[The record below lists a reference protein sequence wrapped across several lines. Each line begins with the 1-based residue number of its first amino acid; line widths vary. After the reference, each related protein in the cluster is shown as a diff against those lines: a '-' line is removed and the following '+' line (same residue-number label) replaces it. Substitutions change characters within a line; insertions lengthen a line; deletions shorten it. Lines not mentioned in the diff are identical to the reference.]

1 MCVIK
6 FPCIL
11 FFCLKLCLCGVSNA
25 IESKLWE
32 FDNLSETFQKIGK
45 VKFKQPGP
53 RPPEFPDL
61 SKKNLSVQLGGAGA
75 RIVIK
80 DPGENSYYDFTNR
93 DEISITAWVKLEKF
107 SNDPV
112 YIIGKGRTHNSGF
125 AKDNQNWA
133 LRVVGENN
141 LGKLSFLFSTGSNKW
156 HRWTSKEGFDPYA
169 GWHFLSFSYRFG
181 EPESVRAW
189 IDSIPTLGVWDLNGP
204 TTSPPVT
211 DNDEVWIGS
220 SMGGNEGN
228 SFTGWLDEI
237 RLSRKILD
245 DNQVKQHFNRMGGP
259 KVVKWEPPR
268 MPEMGKIRSGQVL
281 VQILDGLNSFK
292 SWPANLNRP
301 KPAITWDQPAFILPR
316 IPLAYDSW
324 GIRSKWK
331 APLLLRMAA
340 DISLPAGETSFLTRV
355 RGMSRLWVD
364 GKEVVSTKP
373 ASGRRTD
380 GHNPVTPLATPPKAN
395 HRVKGYHQQEAV
407 GTVSLIKGGIKRIVF
422 EQIVGGTNQRTE
434 TGETLIAIE
443 SKDGKLYHLL
453 TPISDNMAVLNDK
466 EVNPIL
472 EKTNYLLTK
481 LESNRRKKLASSQ
494 DEIWQKRREIQQD
507 WLSKQPSLLK
517 GTGSNTIEKFI
528 SEKLLNLRNDS
539 GGIDDLAASAYH
551 ILEQNCFRCHG
562 NEKKKGGLD
571 LSNRQTALLGGESE
585 IPSIV
590 PQDPMG
596 SEIMARI
603 ISEDEDLIM
612 PPSGDHLSKEEI
624 DILGTWIQQGA
635 NWKSGQNRSIL
646 KVPPLSDDYA
656 FIRRVYFD
664 TLGLPPTPN
673 EIRNFV
679 CDQDP
684 QKRAKIIDKL
694 IEKDE
699 VVDNW
704 MGEWL
709 DLLAEN
715 PSLLNQSLNSTG
727 PFRWFVYESLIDR
740 KPLDRMVTELILM
753 RGDPVRGGSAGF
765 GQAAENDAP
774 FAAKA
779 HIIAS
784 SFLGV
789 EMECARCHD
798 APYHSSTQRDL
809 FSLSAMLERKPVT
822 VPASSRV
829 PASFFQH
836 KGRKSLIEV
845 TLKPNETISPT
856 WSLKEFIDP
865 TEATSL
871 EHLLDNKND
880 SRERLAMM
888 VTSHE
893 NKRFAKVIV
902 NRIWKRLMG
911 AGIVEPAHDW
921 EGNQPSHPDLLDW
934 LAIKLIESEYD
945 PREIYKL
952 IMNSESYQRQA
963 VGKNSKSNHLSRGFL
978 SPDPRRLSAEQVV
991 DTIHYS
997 TNQEI
1002 DSETLTFVFDGG
1014 RPLKNRNTLGKPTRA
1029 WMMGTLN
1036 NSRDRPSLAKPKAQ
1050 TIVNVMKAFGWTG
1063 TRQKPIHEREKDPNV
1078 LQAGILA
1085 NGTLVSN
1092 VARVSNQSFLAE
1104 LALNTKSAP
1113 DLIENIFLRFLGRLP
1128 NQKEQTS
1135 ALELINPGFENR
1147 VSMNDESFKPKQNE
1161 KLPLITWFNHLS
1173 PEATTVQ
1180 MKVEKQV
1187 RQGPPVDPRINPDWR
1202 ERYEDLIW
1210 SLINHREFVWLN

>member
-1 MCVIK
+1 MLGGFAQGDEYKIW
-6 FPCIL
+6 
-11 FFCLKLCLCGVSNA
+11 N
-25 IESKLWE
+25 
-32 FDNLSETFQKIGK
+32 FDNSSDSHLKFGN
-45 VKFKQPGP
+45 VNFKQPGP

-61 SKKNLSVQLGGAGA
+61 SNKNSSVRLGGVGS

-80 DPGENSYYDFTNR
+80 DPGENSYYDFTNG
-93 DEISITAWVKLEKF
+93 DEISITAWVRMEKF
-107 SNDPV
+107 SNHPA
-112 YIIGKGRTHNSGF
+112 YIIGKGRTHNQGF

-156 HRWTSKEGFDPYA
+156 HRWTSNLSFDPHA
-169 GWHFLSFSYRFG
+169 GWHFVSFSYRFG
-181 EPESVRAW
+181 EPESIRGW
-189 IDSIPTLGVWDLNGP
+189 IDSLPTSGNWDLNGP
-204 TTSPPVT
+204 TKDPPVT
-211 DNDEVWIGS
+211 DNDEIWIGS
-220 SMGGNEGN
+220 SMGGNSGN
-228 SFTGWLDEI
+228 SFTGWIDEI
-237 RLSRKILD
+237 SLSRTMLN
-245 DNQVKQHFNRMGGP
+245 DNQVKQNFNREGGP
-259 KVVKWEPPR
+259 KVVKWETPK
-268 MPEMGKIRSGQVL
+268 MPDMGKIQSGQVL
-281 VQILDGLNSFK
+281 IQILDGLNSFK
-292 SWPANLNRP
+292 SWPANLNRS
-301 KPAITWDQPAFILPR
+301 KPTITWDQPAFILPR

-324 GIRSKWK
+324 GIRSKWN

-355 RGMSRLWVD
+355 RGLSRLWVD

-373 ASGRRTD
+373 AAGRRTD
-380 GHNPVTPLATPPKAN
+380 GHNPVTPLAAPPKAN
-395 HRVKGYHQQEAV
+395 HRVKGYHQQEVV
-407 GTVSLIKGGIKRIVF
+407 GTLTLEKEGIKRIVF
-422 EQIVGGTNQRTE
+422 EQIIGGDKQRTE
-434 TGETLIAIE
+434 AGETLIAIE
-443 SKDGKLYHLL
+443 SVDGNSYHLL
-453 TPISDNMAVLNDK
+453 SATAGRMPILNNE

-472 EKTNYLLTK
+472 EKTNDLLTN
-481 LESNRRKKLASSQ
+481 LDSNRRRKLSSSQ
-494 DEIWQKRREIQQD
+494 DAIWKERRAIQKD
-507 WLSKQPSLLK
+507 WLSSQPILPK
-517 GTGSNTIEKFI
+517 GTEPSTIDKFI
-528 SEKLLNLRNDS
+528 SEKISNLEKDS
-539 GGIDDLAASAYH
+539 GKVEDLAASAFH

-562 NEKKKGGLD
+562 NEKKKGELD
-571 LSNRQTALLGGESE
+571 LSDRQTALLGGESE
-585 IPSIV
+585 IPSII
-590 PQDPMG
+590 PGDPMG

-603 ISEDEDLIM
+603 ISKDEDLIM
-612 PPSGDHLSKEEI
+612 PPSGEHLSKEQI
-624 DILGTWIQQGA
+624 DVIGKWIQQGA
-635 NWKSGQNRSIL
+635 NWKTVQHSVNL
-646 KVPPLSDDYA
+646 NLPPLSDDYA
-656 FIRRVYFD
+656 FVRRVYFD
-664 TLGLPPTPN
+664 TLGLPPTPS

-679 CDQDP
+679 SDQDP
-684 QKRAKIIDKL
+684 HKRAKMIDKL
-694 IEKDE
+694 LSKDE

-727 PFRWFVYESLIDR
+727 PFRWFIYESLVDR

-765 GQAAENDAP
+765 GEAAENDAP

-789 EMECARCHD
+789 EMQCARCHD
-798 APYHSSTQRDL
+798 APYHSSKQRDL
-809 FSLSAMLERKPVT
+809 FSLSAMLERKPVK

-829 PASFFQH
+829 PASFFEH

-856 WSLKEFIDP
+856 WPLKEFINP
-865 TEATSL
+865 TKATSL
-871 EHLLDNKND
+871 EHLLDNEND

-888 VTSHE
+888 ITSHE
-893 NKRFAKVIV
+893 NTRFAKVIV

-921 EGNQPSHPDLLDW
+921 EGNQPSHPELLDW
-934 LAIKLIESEYD
+934 LAMKLIESEYD

-963 VGKNSKSNHLSRGFL
+963 VGKNAGRNHLSRVFL
-978 SPDPRRLSAEQVV
+978 SPDLRRLNAEQVV
-991 DTIHYS
+991 DAIHYS
-997 TNQEI
+997 TNQEM

-1014 RPLKNRNTLGKPTRA
+1014 RSLKQRNTLGKPTRA

-1092 VARVSNQSFLAE
+1092 IARVSNQSFMAE
-1104 LALNTKSAP
+1104 LALNTKSVT
-1113 DLIENIFLRFLGRLP
+1113 DLIENVFLRFLGRLP
-1128 NQKEQTS
+1128 NQKEQKS
-1135 ALELINPGFENR
+1135 ALDLINFGFENR
-1147 VSMNDESFKPKQNE
+1147 IALRDDSYKTK
-1161 KLPLITWFNHLS
+1161 KLEEFPLITWFNHLS

-1187 RQGPPVDPRINPDWR
+1187 HQGPPVDPRINPDWR

>member
-1 MCVIK
+1 MLGGFTQGNEYKIW
-6 FPCIL
+6 
-11 FFCLKLCLCGVSNA
+11 N
-25 IESKLWE
+25 
-32 FDNLSETFQKIGK
+32 FDNSSDSLLKFGN
-45 VKFKQPGP
+45 VNFKQPGP

-61 SKKNLSVQLGGAGA
+61 SNKNLSVRLGGVGS

-80 DPGENSYYDFTNR
+80 DPGENSYYDFTNG
-93 DEISITAWVKLEKF
+93 DEISITAWVRMEKF
-107 SNDPV
+107 SNHPA
-112 YIIGKGRTHNSGF
+112 YIIGKGRTHNPGF

-156 HRWTSKEGFDPYA
+156 HRWTSKLSFDPHA
-169 GWHFLSFSYRFG
+169 GWHFVSLSYRFG
-181 EPESVRAW
+181 EPESIRGW
-189 IDSIPTLGVWDLNGP
+189 IDSLPTSGNWDLNGP
-204 TTSPPVT
+204 TKDPPVT
-211 DNDEVWIGS
+211 DNDEIWIGS
-220 SMGGNEGN
+220 SMGGNSGN
-228 SFTGWLDEI
+228 SFTGWIDEI
-237 RLSRKILD
+237 SLSRTMLN
-245 DNQVKQHFNRMGGP
+245 DNQVKQNFNREGGP
-259 KVVKWEPPR
+259 KVVKWETPK
-268 MPEMGKIRSGQVL
+268 MPDMGKIQSGQVL
-281 VQILDGLNSFK
+281 IQILDGLNSFK
-292 SWPANLNRP
+292 SWPANLNRS
-301 KPAITWDQPAFILPR
+301 KPTITWDQPAFILPR

-355 RGMSRLWVD
+355 RGLSRLWVD

-373 ASGRRTD
+373 AAGRRTD
-380 GHNPVTPLATPPKAN
+380 GHNPVTPLAAPPKAN
-395 HRVKGYHQQEAV
+395 HRVKGYHQQEVV
-407 GTVSLIKGGIKRIVF
+407 GTLTLEKEGIKRIVF

-453 TPISDNMAVLNDK
+453 TPISDNMPVLHDK
-466 EVNPIL
+466 EVIPVIK
-472 EKTNYLLTK
+472 KTNDLLTK
-481 LESNRRKKLASSQ
+481 LDSNRRRKLSSSQ
-494 DEIWQKRREIQQD
+494 DSIWAKRRAIQQD
-507 WLSKQPSLLK
+507 WLSSQPILLK
-517 GTGSNTIEKFI
+517 GTGPSQIDRFI
-528 SEKLLNLRNDS
+528 SEKISNLEKDS
-539 GGIDDLAASAYH
+539 VETDDLAASAYN

-571 LSNRQTALLGGESE
+571 LSDRQTALLGGESE
-585 IPSIV
+585 IPAII
-590 PQDPMG
+590 PKDPMG

-603 ISEDEDLIM
+603 VSKDEDLIM
-612 PPSGDHLSKEEI
+612 PPSGENLSREQI
-624 DILGTWIQQGA
+624 DLIGKWIQQGA
-635 NWKSGQNRSIL
+635 NWKSAQHSLNLNVS
-646 KVPPLSDDYA
+646 PSSDDYA

-664 TLGLPPTPN
+664 TLGLPPKPN

-679 CDQDP
+679 SDQDP
-684 QKRAKIIDKL
+684 HKRAKMIDTL
-694 IEKDE
+694 LSKDE

-715 PSLLNQSLNSTG
+715 PTLLNQSLNSTG
-727 PFRWFVYESLIDR
+727 PFRWFIYESLVDR

-765 GQAAENDAP
+765 GEAAENDAP

-789 EMECARCHD
+789 EMQCARCHD
-798 APYHSSTQRDL
+798 APYHSSKQRDL
-809 FSLSAMLERKPVT
+809 FSLSAMLERKPVK

-829 PASFFQH
+829 PASFFEH

-856 WSLKEFIDP
+856 WPLKEFINP
-865 TEATSL
+865 TKATSL
-871 EHLLDNKND
+871 EHLLDNEND

-888 VTSHE
+888 ITSHE
-893 NKRFAKVIV
+893 NTRFAKVIV

-921 EGNQPSHPDLLDW
+921 EGNQPSHPELLDW
-934 LAIKLIESEYD
+934 LAMKLIESEYD
-945 PREIYKL
+945 PREIFKL

-963 VGKNSKSNHLSRGFL
+963 VGKNAGSNHLSRVFL
-978 SPDPRRLSAEQVV
+978 SPDLRRLNAEQVV
-991 DTIHYS
+991 DAIHHA
-997 TNQEI
+997 TNQEM

-1014 RPLKNRNTLGKPTRA
+1014 RSLKQRNTLGKPTRA

-1092 VARVSNQSFLAE
+1092 VARVSNQSFMAE
-1104 LALNTKSAP
+1104 LALNTKSVT
-1113 DLIENIFLRFLGRLP
+1113 DLIENVFLRFLGRLP
-1128 NQKEQTS
+1128 NPKEQKN
-1135 ALELINPGFENR
+1135 ALDLINFGFENR
-1147 VSMNDESFKPKQNE
+1147 LASRGDSYKPK
-1161 KLPLITWFNHLS
+1161 KLKEFPLITWFNHLS

-1187 RQGPPVDPRINPDWR
+1187 HQGPPVDPRINPDWR

>member
-1 MCVIK
+1 MLGGFAQGDEYKIW
-6 FPCIL
+6 
-11 FFCLKLCLCGVSNA
+11 N
-25 IESKLWE
+25 
-32 FDNLSETFQKIGK
+32 FDNSSDSHLKFGN
-45 VKFKQPGP
+45 VNFKQPGP

-61 SKKNLSVQLGGAGA
+61 SNKNSSVRLGGVGS

-80 DPGENSYYDFTNR
+80 DPGENSYYDFTNG
-93 DEISITAWVKLEKF
+93 DEISITAWLRMENF
-107 SNDPV
+107 SNHPA
-112 YIIGKGRTHNSGF
+112 YIIGKGRTHNPGF

-133 LRVVGENN
+133 LRVIGENN

-156 HRWTSKEGFDPYA
+156 HRWTSKLSFDPHA
-169 GWHFLSFSYRFG
+169 GWHFVSFSYRFG
-181 EPESVRAW
+181 EPESIRGW
-189 IDSIPTLGVWDLNGP
+189 IDSLPTSGNWDLNGP
-204 TTSPPVT
+204 TKNPPVT
-211 DNDEVWIGS
+211 DNDEIWIGS
-220 SMGGNEGN
+220 SMGGNSGN
-228 SFTGWLDEI
+228 SFTGWIDEI
-237 RLSRKILD
+237 SLSRTMLN
-245 DNQVKQHFNRMGGP
+245 DNQVKQNFNREGGP
-259 KVVKWEPPR
+259 KVVKWETPK
-268 MPEMGKIRSGQVL
+268 MPDMGKIQSGQVL
-281 VQILDGLNSFK
+281 VQIIDGLNSFK
-292 SWPANLNRP
+292 SWPANLNRS
-301 KPAITWDQPAFILPR
+301 KPTITWDQPAFILPR

-324 GIRSKWK
+324 GIRSKWN

-340 DISLPAGETSFLTRV
+340 DISLPAGETCFLTRV
-355 RGMSRLWVD
+355 RGLSRLWVD

-373 ASGRRTD
+373 AAGRRTD
-380 GHNPVTPLATPPKAN
+380 GHNPVTPLAAPPKAN
-395 HRVKGYHQQEAV
+395 HRVKGYHQQEVV
-407 GTVSLIKGGIKRIVF
+407 GTLTLEKEGIKRIVF
-422 EQIVGGTNQRTE
+422 EQIIGGDKQRTE
-434 TGETLIAIE
+434 AGETLIAIE
-443 SKDGKLYHLL
+443 SVDGNSYHLL
-453 TPISDNMAVLNDK
+453 SATAGRMPILNNE

-472 EKTNYLLTK
+472 EKTNDLLTN
-481 LESNRRKKLASSQ
+481 LDSNRRRKLSSSQ
-494 DEIWQKRREIQQD
+494 DNIWKERRAIQKD
-507 WLSKQPSLLK
+507 WLSSQPILPK
-517 GTGSNTIEKFI
+517 ATETNTIDKFI
-528 SEKLLNLRNDS
+528 SEKISNLEKDS
-539 GGIDDLAASAYH
+539 GKVEDLAASAFH

-562 NEKKKGGLD
+562 NEKKKGKLD
-571 LSNRQTALLGGESE
+571 LSDRQTALLGGESE
-585 IPSIV
+585 IPSII
-590 PQDPMG
+590 PGDPME

-603 ISEDEDLIM
+603 ISKDEDLIM
-612 PPSGDHLSKEEI
+612 PPSGEHLSKEQI
-624 DILGTWIQQGA
+624 DVIGKWIQQGA
-635 NWKSGQNRSIL
+635 NWKTVQHSVNL
-646 KVPPLSDDYA
+646 NLPPLSDDYA
-656 FIRRVYFD
+656 FVRRVYFD
-664 TLGLPPTPN
+664 TLGLPPSPS

-679 CDQDP
+679 SDQDP
-684 QKRAKIIDKL
+684 HKRAKMIDKL
-694 IEKDE
+694 LSKDE

-727 PFRWFVYESLIDR
+727 PFRWFIYESLVDR

-753 RGDPVRGGSAGF
+753 RGDPIRGGSAGF

-798 APYHSSTQRDL
+798 APYHSSKQRDL
-809 FSLSAMLERKPVT
+809 FSLSAMLERKPVK

-921 EGNQPSHPDLLDW
+921 EGNQPSHPELLDW

-997 TNQEI
+997 TNQEM

-1104 LALNTKSAP
+1104 LALNTKSAT

-1128 NQKEQTS
+1128 NQKEQIS

-1147 VSMNDESFKPKQNE
+1147 ASMIDESFKPKQNE